1 MIDQTN
7 KYNVLLHTR
16 LHIVSEVDGDSGHVW
31 FEAPVCTQIDGLM
44 YDWRIVD
51 QIRSDQI
58 RSDQIIKG
66 ICAMSCIVCLCVCV
80 FVSI

>member
-58 RSDQIIKG
+58 RSDHQRYM
-66 ICAMSCIVCLCVCV
+66 CNVVYRVSLCLCVR
-80 FVSI
+80 